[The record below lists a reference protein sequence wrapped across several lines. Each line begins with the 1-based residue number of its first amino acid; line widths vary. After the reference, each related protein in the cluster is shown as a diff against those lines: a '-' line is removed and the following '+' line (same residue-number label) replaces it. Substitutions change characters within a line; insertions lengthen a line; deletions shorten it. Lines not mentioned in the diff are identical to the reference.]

1 MSFADGFKSGFGLI
15 GDVQD
20 RALNNKRLD
29 EQKRQGD
36 LDRDMQTQRYN
47 LDRDATALYRKGQND
62 IEKRRVTV
70 AEQNAATSKIKA
82 TNEETQLGL
91 DETRINADA
100 GLRTAQ
106 TKVLT
111 DAQELK
117 EKRRGQ
123 RETNAAA
130 SLQVQSFV
138 DLAEKVRT
146 GEAAYDADTQARLAE
161 MAKATSGSMLDLDY
175 VTQPNVQFQAG
186 RLNEVLEQ
194 MSLGNFDQIN
204 ETALRDTFNVVFHSN
219 NMAGVGELVTSETH
233 KNAGSFADKGFVVVG
248 KQVSKVSLD
257 GNSLGLTVDVLI
269 ENPETGETFTYES
282 PMTVGREAS
291 GEKAF
296 MSVTEAVQAASGYY
310 QYANAMA
317 PYRGM
322 LNEIN
327 ARGYDLIDGRQDG
340 DFKQL
345 VANDINEAVLDGK
358 RNPDLSSPIKGMTMR
373 EFSADVGRMRSHYS
387 GNRVGNYQP
396 PEAALAGDRLYNQFK
411 DQPVIK
417 DLSRLNEGKPP
428 SRAKILEAAQYVSI
442 DDKGNAVIDNANEWK
457 AWKNQTFRRAGQSDA
472 PFTMTDAYKI
482 KSQVVPPTEEESS
495 LGLINNRH
503 RIR

>member
-62 IEKRRVTV
+62 IAERRVGV
-70 AEQNAATSKIKA
+70 DEKNAATSEIDARNKEK
-82 TNEETQLGL
+82 QLGIQQT
-91 DETRINADA
+91 ETNATA

-106 TKVLT
+106 TGAINDEL
-111 DAQELK
+111 ELK
-117 EKRRGQ
+117 QTRRGQ
-123 RETNAAA
+123 REKNAAA

-317 PYRGM
+317 PYRGI

-327 ARGYDLIDGRQDG
+327 ARGYDLTEGRKDG
-340 DFKQL
+340 DFLQL
-345 VANDINEAVLDGK
+345 VAEDIKEAELDGK
-358 RNPDLSSPIKGMTMR
+358 RNPDLSSPIKGMTMG
-373 EFSADVGRMRSHYS
+373 EFSANKGLMRSHYS
-387 GNRVGNYQP
+387 ANRVGNYQP
-396 PEAALAGDRLYNQFK
+396 VEAALAGDQTYNALK
-411 DQPVIK
+411 DENLITTLK
-417 DLSRLNEGKPP
+417 KFNEGKPL
-428 SRAKILEAAQYVSI
+428 SRAKVLEASQFLSI
-442 DDKGNAVIDNANEWK
+442 DDDGNITIDDANEWK
-457 AWKNQTFRRAGQSDA
+457 AWKNKSFRRAS
-472 PFTMTDAYKI
+472 
-482 KSQVVPPTEEESS
+482 
-495 LGLINNRH
+495 NNISGRKFKTTAFNAVD
-503 RIR
+503 